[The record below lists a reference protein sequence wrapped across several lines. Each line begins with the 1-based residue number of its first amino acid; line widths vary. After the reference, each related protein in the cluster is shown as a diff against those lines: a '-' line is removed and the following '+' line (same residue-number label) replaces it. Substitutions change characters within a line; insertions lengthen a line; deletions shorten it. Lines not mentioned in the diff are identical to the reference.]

1 MQSNNMIQIVRV
13 SLGQVPRYIFDDFI
27 WKWFR
32 RSTEEILKAI
42 KKKKVVNERDKA
54 SVMGLK
60 KSWLVK
66 CVRVERGITKGEE
79 FFGVGG
85 CMV

>member
-1 MQSNNMIQIVRV
+1 MY
-13 SLGQVPRYIFDDFI
+13 RYIFDYDLMISFQTDF
-27 WKWFR
+27 
-32 RSTEEILKAI
+32 EGGILKAI
-42 KKKKVVNERDKA
+42 KKKVVNERDKA
-54 SVMGLK
+54 PVMGLK